1 MSLETG
7 KIIARIMKA
16 HPGEWDAP
24 TIATTLAF
32 ICGFIVLGLGLLR
45 LGWIVE
51 FIPAPAVSGFMTGS
65 AINIAA
71 SQVPGL
77 FGIANRLECVMPLFC
92 VFSSMTI
99 LLQYERSNVLGHHK
113 YIKEPS
119 LFNYRC
125 SIRRG
130 RSCWYVLEPF
140 FFSNLSEG
148 AGAFQ
153 ALYGIKWTFAYLTK
167 RYPRYERTFFFISV
181 LRNAFVMVILTL
193 ASWLYCRHRGDSKG
207 NFPISILKAVPRGFQ
222 VRHSSTSRD
231 IYSAD

>member
-1 MSLETG
+1 
-7 KIIARIMKA
+7 MKT

-92 VFSSMTI
+92 IFSSMTI
-99 LLQYERSNVLGHHK
+99 LLQYERSHVLGHHK

-130 RSCWYVLEPF
+130 WSCWYVVEPSF
-140 FFSNLSEG
+140 F
-148 AGAFQ
+148 Q
-153 ALYGIKWTFAYLTK
+153 I
-167 RYPRYERTFFFISV
+167 
-181 LRNAFVMVILTL
+181 
-193 ASWLYCRHRGDSKG
+193 C
-207 NFPISILKAVPRGFQ
+207 LKALVLSKHCTELSGHLHTSPNDIR
-222 VRHSSTSRD
+222 VTRELSSSSP
-231 IYSAD
+231 YCAMPLS